1 MPIPN
6 NGTSVYK
13 LDGAPDGTLTWSGGV
28 FKVGGQQTVYVT
40 DSRITFGT
48 TNRET
53 YLTGSTIYSRSAIQV
68 ASDARLKTDIE
79 DADAERAIEFIRNL
93 KIHDYRY
100 KDSDEKRVGV
110 IAQELLAD
118 EYGKKFVK
126 EGEDGTLSVSYSE
139 LIFPLIMAVQKL
151 MNKE

>member
-1 MPIPN
+1 MGRSRNLCPFPQRLRSN
-6 NGTSVYK
+6 FSWTFDQRS
-13 LDGAPDGTLTWSGGV
+13 DG
-28 FKVGGQQTVYVT
+28 
-40 DSRITFGT
+40 
-48 TNRET
+48 
-53 YLTGSTIYSRSAIQV
+53 V